1 MMVVEVDPRISYI
14 FPTHYLPNMIDLE
27 RISSLDH
34 PELRPYRTMRRAVE
48 HIKQGIFIAEGEKV
62 IRRFLESDLAVVSLL
77 LTDEWFQRLEGIL
90 SARKEDHIKVFM
102 GDKRLLET
110 IVGFQLHQ
118 GIMAIGKVPGP
129 YPLANII
136 LEKPSSHFLVAV
148 DSIANSE
155 NLGVIVR
162 NCVAFGV
169 DGLLVGE
176 TSCSPYLRRAVRMSM
191 GAVFRIPV
199 IHVQNLASTLRM
211 LAEDHGTGTIAT
223 HPHPE
228 GLSANA
234 VDYSGSI
241 CLVFGSEGSG
251 ISPEV
256 LQSCQQTV
264 AIPMTVGT
272 DSLNVASASA
282 IVLYEA
288 RRLGKSTPQS
298 GKAHNSLGEH
308 RT

>member
-1 MMVVEVDPRISYI
+1 MVVEVDPRISYI
-14 FPTHYLPNMIDLE
+14 FPTHYLPNMIELE
-27 RISSLDH
+27 RISTLDH
-34 PELRPYRTMRRAVE
+34 PELRPYRTLRRAVE
-48 HIKQGIFIAEGEKV
+48 HINQGIFIAEGEKV
-62 IRRFLESDLAVVSLL
+62 VRRFLESDLAVVSLL
-77 LTDEWFQRLEGIL
+77 LTEEWFQRFEGIL
-90 SARKEDHIKVFM
+90 SARKEGHIEVFI

-118 GIMAIGKVPGP
+118 GIMAVGKVPGP
-129 YPLANII
+129 YPLTDII
-136 LEKPSSHFLVAV
+136 MKKPSSHFLVAV
-148 DSIANSE
+148 ESIANSE

-176 TSCSPYLRRAVRMSM
+176 TSSSPYLRRAVRMSM
-191 GAVFRIPV
+191 GTVFRLPV
-199 IHVQNLASTLRM
+199 IHVQNLASTLRK
-211 LAEDHGTGTIAT
+211 LAEDHGMGTIAA

-282 IVLYEA
+282 ILLYEA

-298 GKAHNSLGEH
+298 GRAYNSLGEH